1 MYSKRRMTAD
11 KALGSNTR
19 QIILL
24 THGFHFLT
32 PNSYE
37 SIISIAE
44 LHKANESNIRDVRII
59 QL

>member
-1 MYSKRRMTAD
+1 MTAD